1 MLSDHVTSQLTAI
14 LIIIELALA
23 MDGIGKKQRCAED
36 LKGDEIEKL
45 VSLIESSKEI
55 LFESDKRKE

>member
-1 MLSDHVTSQLTAI
+1 
-14 LIIIELALA
+14 
-23 MDGIGKKQRCAED
+23 MDGIRKKQRCAENF
-36 LKGDEIEKL
+36 KGDEIEKL